1 MKKIILILLNLIF
14 CKVVF
19 SALSVKIY
27 EPIRFSHINT
37 TMIGEEAVAEGTLEI
52 VSNNLDE
59 DFQKKLKFRFPNNNL
74 MTNRKRWL
82 KVKRVEM
89 DNSKKELIVTSEKM
103 HVKFYAVIDRKELNS
118 FTIPGEILEGEYI
131 GIVPMIIEEYGKP
144 VDVIDGEE
152 LGNSANSDAILPPK
166 EEVKYD

>member
-1 MKKIILILLNLIF
+1 MRRVILILLNLILF
-14 CKVVF
+14 KVGF
-19 SALSVKIY
+19 SALSIKIY

-52 VSNNLDE
+52 TSNNLDE

-82 KVKRVEM
+82 KVRRVEM
-89 DNSKKELIVTSEKM
+89 DNSKKELVITSEKM

-118 FTIPGEILEGEYI
+118 FTTPGEILEGEYI
-131 GIVPMIIEEYGKP
+131 GIIPMVIEEYGKP
-144 VDVIDGEE
+144 IDIIGGNE
-152 LGNSANSDAILPPK
+152 LEDIGD
-166 EEVKYD
+166 